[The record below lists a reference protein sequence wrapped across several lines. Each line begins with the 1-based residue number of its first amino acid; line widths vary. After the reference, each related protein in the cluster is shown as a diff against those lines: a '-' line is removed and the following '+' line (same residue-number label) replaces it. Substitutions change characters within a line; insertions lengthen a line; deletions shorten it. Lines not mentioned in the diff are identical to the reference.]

1 MINSLQNGWTGG
13 GHAASRVQ
21 RSRKGWTPARR
32 AHQAALIARW
42 QPWRRS
48 TGPRT
53 DAGKARSSANAL
65 RHGFRLVRRSSKSEG
80 GSRAYLEK
88 IKEVRD
94 ILRASARTIVIARDW
109 LRSRALVING
119 AAPACPLPRPAE
131 CLLFASPD
139 VDIGRATVV

>member
-65 RHGFRLVRRSSKSEG
+65 RHGFR
-80 GSRAYLEK
+80 SRAYLEK

-109 LRSRALVING
+109 LRGRALLIDG
-119 AAPACPLPRPAE
+119 AALACPPPRPAE
-131 CLLFASPD
+131 CLLFAPPD